1 MIGCRCTILFILL
14 FFAVGSVTRASD
26 NPPVKYLGIE
36 QGLSNNAVTSVYQD
50 AKGFLWFG
58 TYDGLNRYDGY
69 NFIVYRNVIGDSTS
83 LAFNNVN
90 TVTGDGRGNIWAGGQ
105 KGISILDPVTSTF
118 SIPWYLPLNGNTL
131 RTARENVHILR
142 AAGDDYILA
151 GTHNVGLLV
160 FEGRSNVAVQ
170 ISLPGTRSANYD
182 VPCIAYD
189 THTHNVWLFIQGKG
203 LYSYDLRRRVL
214 RLVNNVFRT
223 GSSIAV
229 DPQGR
234 VWLGTENGLYQLSV
248 DEKSF
253 SPNRMPQGSR
263 VVGIT
268 TGNHNELYIG
278 SDGAGVWRLTSG
290 SDHAV
295 PLLSSDG
302 TPLVNSNAVYAIY
315 EDADD
320 RKWIGTLRG
329 GINIIEP
336 RNTSF
341 KTITYDPPGPK
352 NIVNNFILSFCEDAD
367 RNVWI
372 GTDGAGL
379 RYWDRKKNTFI
390 VYRNNPAD
398 PGSLNSNFI
407 TNIVRDYQDRLWVAT
422 WFGGINL
429 FNRVT
434 GRFEHYPCFNPHTG
448 EEEKHTWMLLEDKQK
463 RLWASATNDG
473 SLYLFNPA
481 LNKFELFDDQ
491 VQDLQSL
498 TEDSHEILWGGN
510 YNSLIRIDREHKQH
524 RVYPIGYPVRCLHE
538 DREGRF
544 WVGTQEGGLLLFY
557 RSTGRFERFT
567 TKDGLPSNTI
577 LRILEDHRGHLWLS
591 TYNGLS
597 EYSDGNFR
605 NFSPSDGLQSAQFS
619 FNAAIALS
627 TGEFLFGGIKG
638 FNSFFPDSIGQTRQ
652 RSNLYLTRV
661 RVRNTPIEAASK
673 YVTGHDAEQIR
684 RLTLPFDQAMLSLDF
699 TALEYDGTDKVN
711 YAYSLVG
718 WDKGWINSNGSRTA
732 NYSSLREGSYT
743 FKVKVSHADGA
754 WSPETELLQ
763 LVILPPWYRTWWA
776 YLIYAFVIAGGVL
789 TYIKYTRSK
798 ERLRYEVKLAH
809 LENEKEKELIERKLS
824 FFTHITHEF
833 RNPLTLIIN
842 PVKELLTGNGRPD
855 QKESLPFVYR
865 NAQRLLSLVDQLLL
879 FRKTESGSNELKPM
893 LVNIVELSREVYL
906 CFVQGARAKKID
918 YRFEPF
924 AEEIPLYVDREK
936 VEIALYNLIS
946 NALKYTPDGGQIV
959 FTILDGSN
967 NDIRIVIADNGLG
980 IPVEVGDQ
988 VFDKFYQ
995 IRRSDMTSISGFGIG
1010 LYLVKQFVEAHK
1022 GSIHFQSQRGQGT
1035 TFSLRLRKGK
1045 DHLAG
1050 LSIIEDTTGGS
1061 PLFREIAEPPTPETG
1076 GKKETAALVTD
1087 RQSLLIVDDDPQL
1100 LSYVS
1105 QIFDSQFIV
1114 YKALSGEEGLAL
1126 ARRHHPD
1133 LIISDLHMDGISGIE
1148 LCETIK
1154 NDPLLGKI
1162 PVILLTASA
1171 SANNKLEGV
1180 KHGADDYI
1188 TKPFDKEL
1196 LVARVSALL
1205 TSRDRVHQ
1213 SFYNEITLGNPTGGR
1228 VSAEDKEFL
1237 DRLVAVVEKNLEED
1251 EFSIKRLSQEMGMSH
1266 STLYQRVKEL
1276 SGQSVNGFIRFIRL
1290 RRAAELFISTDCN
1303 VNEAALQVG
1312 INDVKY
1318 FREQFHKLFGLNPSE
1333 YIRKYRKV
1341 FSGKY
1346 LVNREEL
1353 NPDGEA

>member
-1 MIGCRCTILFILL
+1 MIGCRRTILFILL
-14 FFAVGSVTRASD
+14 FLAVGSMIRASD

-69 NFIVYRNVIGDSTS
+69 NFFVYRNVIGDSTS

-105 KGISILDPVTSTF
+105 KGISILDPMTSTF
-118 SIPWYLPLNGNTL
+118 SIPWYLPFNGKTL
-131 RTARENVHILR
+131 LPARENVHILR
-142 AAGDDYILA
+142 AAGDGYILA
-151 GTHNVGLLV
+151 GTHNIGLLV
-160 FEGRSNVAVQ
+160 FEGSSNSAIQ

-182 VPCIAYD
+182 VPCITYD
-189 THTHNVWLFIQGKG
+189 PRTHNVWLFIQGKG
-203 LYSYDLRRRVL
+203 LYSYDLHRRTL

-223 GSSIAV
+223 GSSLGF
-229 DPQGR
+229 DQQGH
-234 VWLGTENGLYQLSV
+234 VWLGTENGLYQLSA

-253 SPNRMPQGSR
+253 SPNRMPQASR

-268 TGNHNELYIG
+268 SGNHNELYIG

-295 PLLSSDG
+295 PLLSPDG

-379 RYWDRKKNTFI
+379 RYWDRKKNTFT

-429 FNRVT
+429 LNRIT
-434 GRFEHYPCFNPHTG
+434 GRFEHYPCFNAHTG
-448 EEEKHTWMLLEDKQK
+448 EEEKHIWMLLEDKRK

-473 SLYLFNPA
+473 SLYLFNPT

-510 YNSLIRIDREHKQH
+510 YSSLIRIDREHKQH

-544 WVGTQEGGLLLFY
+544 WVGTQEGGLLLFDRY
-557 RSTGRFERFT
+557 TGRFERFT

-577 LRILEDHRGHLWLS
+577 LRILEDRRGHLWLS

-638 FNSFFPDSIGQTRQ
+638 FNSFFPDSILQVGKPAH
-652 RSNLYLTRV
+652 LYLTRV
-661 RVRNTPIEAASK
+661 RVRNTAIEAASK
-673 YVTGHDAEQIR
+673 YVTAHDAEQIR

-711 YAYSLVG
+711 YAYSLAG

-743 FKVKVSHADGA
+743 FKVKVSHADGT

-776 YLIYAFVIAGGVL
+776 YLIYAFVIAGGIL
-789 TYIKYTRSK
+789 TYIKYARSK

-842 PVKELLTGNGRPD
+842 PVKELLTAGNGSED
-855 QKESLPFVYR
+855 SLPFVYR

-879 FRKTESGSNELKPM
+879 FRKTESGSDELKPM
-893 LVNIVELSREVYL
+893 PVNIVELSREVYL

-918 YRFEPF
+918 YRFEPS
-924 AEEIPLYVDREK
+924 AEDILLYVDREK

-946 NALKYTPDGGQIV
+946 NALKYTPEGGR
-959 FTILDGSN
+959 ILFS
-967 NDIRIVIADNGLG
+967 IRDHDPVEIVISDNGLG
-980 IPVEVGDQ
+980 IPPEVGDQ

-1022 GSIHFQSQRGQGT
+1022 GSIRCQSQPGQGT
-1035 TFSLRLRKGK
+1035 TFILRLRKGK

-1050 LSIIEDTTGGS
+1050 LTIVEDTTGVS
-1061 PLFREIAEPPTPETG
+1061 PLFREIAEPATPETG
-1076 GKKETAALVTD
+1076 GKKETGALVSD

-1100 LSYVS
+1100 LAYVC
-1105 QIFDSQFIV
+1105 QIFDDRFVV
-1114 YKALSGEEGLAL
+1114 YKALSGEEGLDL
-1126 ARRHHPD
+1126 AHRHRPD

-1213 SFYNEITLGNPTGGR
+1213 SFYNEITLGDHAGR
-1228 VSAEDKEFL
+1228 ISAEDKEFF
-1237 DRLVAVVEKNLEED
+1237 DRLIAVVEKSLEED
-1251 EFSIKRLSQEMGMSH
+1251 EFNIKRLSQEMGMSH
-1266 STLYQRVKEL
+1266 SNLYQKVKEL

-1290 RRAAELFISTDCN
+1290 RRAAELFINTDCN